1 MKAKPHYLAGL
12 WCQFCF
18 SVRCKRPGTI
28 SQTQHHTHPVDSWQR
43 SSDTPGEK
51 RYVINI
57 FALVCYCH
65 SLLIGR
71 AKMSQQMEL
80 NGCYCTWP
88 ELSDRKLVWQV
99 GRESASCDGCDSIVE
114 KCKSTTV
121 GSVSVLLFACVGLR
135 VGGCSTSRADCAAWL
150 HLFIFQ
156 SHFIWCEATAASAA
170 YFLPFFKGG
179 THRCYESAQQFGLFL
194 PTLCPP
200 SEAHTWAAI
209 DQWPADR

>member
-80 NGCYCTWP
+80 NGCYWALPVQSRCTAHDLSSQTVNW
-88 ELSDRKLVWQV
+88 SDRSVGNPLHVMVVTVLWKNVSQQQLV
-99 GRESASCDGCDSIVE
+99 RSACC
-114 KCKSTTV
+114 C
-121 GSVSVLLFACVGLR
+121 LP
-135 VGGCSTSRADCAAWL
+135 AWV
-150 HLFIFQ
+150 
-156 SHFIWCEATAASAA
+156 WE
-170 YFLPFFKGG
+170 
-179 THRCYESAQQFGLFL
+179 
-194 PTLCPP
+194 
-200 SEAHTWAAI
+200 
-209 DQWPADR
+209 